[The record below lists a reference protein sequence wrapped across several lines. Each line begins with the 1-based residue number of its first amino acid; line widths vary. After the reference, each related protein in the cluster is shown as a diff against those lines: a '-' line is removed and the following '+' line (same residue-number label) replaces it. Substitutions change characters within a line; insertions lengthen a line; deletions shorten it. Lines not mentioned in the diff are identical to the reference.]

1 MGFGADGVLTLK
13 VISREKCPPLT
24 IPDKWAQFPYADYD
38 IVIVDSIDSM
48 AEGVGEQDSG
58 KPAKAIAPLLDIC
71 HRENGPAVLLLG
83 NTIKSAAH
91 SRGSGIVEDR
101 ADIVYELRDGTDFK
115 PTGAKPWIEELPAQG
130 AADWM
135 ARSARRKGR
144 TVFRVALIATKFRD
158 AEEPAPRML
167 EINVTDAL
175 WTVVDVTA
183 SIDEQGESERLRK
196 ANEKAAKHS
205 EGVALLIAE
214 IGRRANTG
222 QPAILKKD
230 AEDFLV
236 AAKYTRKDARA
247 IMASDPIVAVAR
259 GGKGNPLEL
268 HVSMKEVAAAEM
280 QECSEPNKNEDAVHA
295 DFRRPH
301 LQHAAEMDT
310 SRTLI
315 NRSDFEPAISAA
327 ESFAIGEKE
336 DGGMFDVEV

>member
-1 MGFGADGVLTLK
+1 
-13 VISREKCPPLT
+13 
-24 IPDKWAQFPYADYD
+24 
-38 IVIVDSIDSM
+38 
-48 AEGVGEQDSG
+48 
-58 KPAKAIAPLLDIC
+58 
-71 HRENGPAVLLLG
+71 
-83 NTIKSAAH
+83 
-91 SRGSGIVEDR
+91 
-101 ADIVYELRDGTDFK
+101 
-115 PTGAKPWIEELPAQG
+115 
-130 AADWM
+130 M

-259 GGKGNPLEL
+259 GGKGNPL
-268 HVSMKEVAAAEM
+268 A
-280 QECSEPNKNEDAVHA
+280 
-295 DFRRPH
+295 
-301 LQHAAEMDT
+301 
-310 SRTLI
+310 
-315 NRSDFEPAISAA
+315 
-327 ESFAIGEKE
+327 
-336 DGGMFDVEV
+336 